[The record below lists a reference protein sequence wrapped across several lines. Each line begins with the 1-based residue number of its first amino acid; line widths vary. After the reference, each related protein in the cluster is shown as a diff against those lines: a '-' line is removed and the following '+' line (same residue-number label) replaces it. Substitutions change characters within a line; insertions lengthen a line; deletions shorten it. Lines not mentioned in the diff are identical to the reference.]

1 MNEDQ
6 LKAELARA
14 YRCIQGLH
22 NALETGNTGH
32 VGYHQPTIAAA
43 KRFVFLGD
51 MAGSDYFISQ
61 PVEVMHK
68 AMRLPQGMSGDEG

>member
-1 MNEDQ
+1 MTEDQ
-6 LKAELARA
+6 LKIELARA

-32 VGYHQPTIAAA
+32 LGYHQPTIAAA

-51 MAGSDYFISQ
+51 MAGSGFFMGQ
-61 PVEVMHK
+61 PVEVMHE
-68 AMRLPQGMSGDEG
+68 ALRLPQGLSGDEG